1 MFTLVNTE
9 LLPFLQNCILFD
21 LVLYSRAY
29 YVPWTVLCIMKSC
42 YFVYCINFPKFV
54 SNIWYFDL
62 SSSYINSNKFKKK
75 MISFWQYLCHASFLI
90 GPNGVHLMLLV
101 SDSVSDTWQDQLL
114 MVEKNV
120 QILSNL
126 AKVIMKLVFFFNLC
140 KSLTKILFISSP
152 NPNCQV
158 CYCHHCV
165 NHCLLSVSFSYFII
179 LL

>member
-9 LLPFLQNCILFD
+9 LLPFLQNCLLFD

-42 YFVYCINFPKFV
+42 YFVYCITGNFPKFV

-62 SSSYINSNKFKKK
+62 SSSYINSNKLKKK

-101 SDSVSDTWQDQLL
+101 SDSVSDTWQDQIL

-120 QILSNL
+120 QISSNL
-126 AKVIMKLVFFFNLC
+126 AEVSLFLVANICNTLWINL
-140 KSLTKILFISSP
+140 F
-152 NPNCQV
+152 
-158 CYCHHCV
+158 
-165 NHCLLSVSFSYFII
+165 YFII
-179 LL
+179 YFMEYVWYSDQR